1 MPLTEDFAPYFADFG
16 VDATLPSGAVVRG
29 IFDNGFVDAF
39 GVSDTE
45 KAFTAPATAVSALV
59 YGHTVTIS
67 GTAYTVAELQPDG
80 TGVTRVRLK

>member
-1 MPLTEDFAPYFADFG
+1 MSLTEDFAPYFADFG

-29 IFDNGFVDAF
+29 IFENGFVDAF
-39 GVSDTE
+39 GVSETE
-45 KAFTAPATAVSALV
+45 KAFTAATAGVSALT
-59 YGHTVTIS
+59 YGQTVTIA